1 MTTTIFS
8 GKSEPIESAQDLL
21 TIFKSSEKP
30 PQQWRVGTEHEKLGF
45 YRDTL
50 QPVPYAGE
58 RGISA
63 LLAGFVEKFGWE
75 PVAEGEQIIALL
87 RNDAAITLEPGG
99 QFELSG
105 APMFTAHDTCQEL
118 HQHLQELRDLSEP
131 LGITWLASGRNPL
144 IASSEMP
151 WMPKERY
158 EIMRRYLPTR
168 GGHALDM
175 MTGTGTVQTN
185 LDYSSE
191 ADMARKLY
199 VAFAIAPFLTALFAN
214 SPFAEGKPSGY
225 LSTRGKVWLDV
236 DGDRSGIIPAVFR
249 EDFGYQDYVDYA
261 LDVPMF
267 FIHRDGHYR
276 DYAGHSFRNF
286 MADGLD
292 GYTATLDDWTLHL
305 TTIFPEA
312 RLKNIIELRMADMGP
327 TAMICAFAAVSRGLL
342 YDETALDSAVALL
355 RKVKLEDYPQL
366 QEDTARI
373 GLRAEVAGRPV
384 REWLRD
390 LISIAASGLERL
402 NAQDEQGENEGKF
415 LEPLRRIVD
424 TGKTQADLLLDR
436 WNGEWNQ
443 SMEPLFSSEFVL

>member
-1 MTTTIFS
+1 M
-8 GKSEPIESAQDLL
+8 
-21 TIFKSSEKP
+21 
-30 PQQWRVGTEHEKLGF
+30 
-45 YRDTL
+45 
-50 QPVPYAGE
+50 
-58 RGISA
+58 
-63 LLAGFVEKFGWE
+63 
-75 PVAEGEQIIALL
+75 
-87 RNDAAITLEPGG
+87 
-99 QFELSG
+99 
-105 APMFTAHDTCQEL
+105 
-118 HQHLQELRDLSEP
+118 
-131 LGITWLASGRNPL
+131 
-144 IASSEMP
+144 
-151 WMPKERY
+151 
-158 EIMRRYLPTR
+158 
-168 GGHALDM
+168 
-175 MTGTGTVQTN
+175 
-185 LDYSSE
+185 
-191 ADMARKLY
+191 
-199 VAFAIAPFLTALFAN
+199 PFLTALFAN

-402 NAQDEQGENEGKF
+402 NAQDDNGENEVMF
-415 LEPLRRIVD
+415 LNPLRRIVD
-424 TGKTQADLLLDR
+424 SGKTQADLLLER
-436 WNGEWNQ
+436 WHGEWNQ
-443 SMEPLFSSEFVL
+443 RIEPLFESEMAY